1 MATPQFKKVVP
12 LRNKILVKR
21 ATEQEKTA
29 GGIFI
34 PEMAK
39 DKPVQGT
46 IVAVGNG
53 RINDEGKVIPLDV
66 KEGDNILFG
75 RYAGNEVKVNGEE
88 LLMMTEDEVLCKLL

>member
-34 PEMAK
+34 SEMAK